1 MLTSGWPISTRAAT
15 YAGVTMVGLAA
26 TQLAVLHPRTGLGV
40 AVLVVPVFV
49 CVTLTFLIARRIV
62 RVRADSLTDIYSR
75 FQQGQIDEEW
85 RHVSDPEFREAR
97 AVFLRMARELSSATR
112 ALTERDAERR
122 RLFSDVVHE
131 IGTPVSSLLGLA
143 DALERPALT
152 GTEEQRAR
160 VARAIAHE
168 SERLARFV
176 EDLRELA
183 QLDDPAMTVHAEP
196 FDLAVLA
203 RDVVDGLNAK
213 PGATPVT
220 LEASAARV
228 NADLSR
234 IEQIFVNLV
243 TNARRYAPLGAPIR
257 VHVSTAG
264 DRARIEV
271 EDGGPGVAEADLGKL
286 GERMRRLDASRTRK
300 TGGTGLGLSIVRA
313 IADKHGG
320 TVRFS
325 RSELGGLA
333 VEVALPTLQE

>member
-26 TQLAVLHPRTGLGV
+26 TQLTVLRPTTALGV
-40 AVLVVPVFV
+40 VVLVVPVFL
-49 CVTLTFLIARRIV
+49 CATLTFLIARRIV

-97 AVFLRMARELSSATR
+97 EVFLRMARELSSATR
-112 ALTERDAERR
+112 ALTERDVERR

-152 GTEEQRAR
+152 GTEDQRAR

-183 QLDDPAMTVHAEP
+183 QLDDPAMTLHEEP
-196 FDLAVLA
+196 FDLATLA
-203 RDVVDGLNAK
+203 REVVDGLNAK
-213 PGATPVT
+213 PGVT
-220 LEASAARV
+220 IVRLEATAVELR
-228 NADLSR
+228 ADVSR

-243 TNARRYAPLGAPIR
+243 TNARRYAPPDAPIVVR
-257 VHVSTAG
+257 VRPVG
-264 DRARIEV
+264 DRAELVV
-271 EDGGPGVAEADLGKL
+271 EDGGPGVPEADLGKL
-286 GERMRRLDASRTRK
+286 GERLRRLDTSRTRK

-325 RSELGGLA
+325 RSELGGLSVA
-333 VEVALPTLQE
+333 VSLPTGR